1 MWLYV
6 LIGSGLGG
14 LARYLVATGV
24 HRMTGSS
31 FPLGTLVV
39 NVTGSFLIGLILRY
53 AVGSP
58 GLSAEARV
66 FLTVGLCGGYTTF
79 SSFSAETLELLRT
92 GAWSSA
98 AVYVVASVLLSLG
111 ATAAGFALGG
121 SQRLAAP

>member
-14 LARYLVATGV
+14 LARYLVTTGV
-24 HRMTGSS
+24 QRMTGSS

-79 SSFSAETLELLRT
+79 SAFSAETLELLRT

-98 AVYVVASVLLSLG
+98 AFYVVASVLLSLG